1 MMRKRHTEK
10 SALLPVRPSPPTLK
24 EIEEDVKSADKND
37 YVFTSMTSV
46 NDDFNFAEDLNSTD
60 DSIDA
65 DEIQKRQI
73 VLEQYEKVCKF
84 LELNDSLKVGQTN
97 LNKACKKLIETGGD
111 VKSAMTDLSIKL
123 EQQRQLLKKVNET

>member
-1 MMRKRHTEK
+1 M
-10 SALLPVRPSPPTLK
+10 
-24 EIEEDVKSADKND
+24 
-37 YVFTSMTSV
+37 
-46 NDDFNFAEDLNSTD
+46 
-60 DSIDA
+60 
-65 DEIQKRQI
+65 Q
-73 VLEQYEKVCKF
+73 VCKF